1 VKIYVVAAVEALR
14 KMMVSWVSPP
24 PWMLMYFFAGF
35 FFNLTLCM
43 TKLRVLVLSFLTLR
57 ISLLCKGNIHKCKVK
72 LMGVEHSQN
81 KRLGRGGNLGG
92 RSIIPNT
99 MSCLDMIQPKKP
111 YWNFL
116 GHPCCWVNFSPQ
128 GKTI

>member
-1 VKIYVVAAVEALR
+1 VKIYVAAVEALR

-57 ISLLCKGNIHKCKVK
+57 ISLLCKGNIYKCKVK

-92 RSIIPNT
+92 GVNHSQYYVMPWHDSTKETLLKFFRS
-99 MSCLDMIQPKKP
+99 SLL
-111 YWNFL
+111 L
-116 GHPCCWVNFSPQ
+116 G
-128 GKTI
+128 